1 MPVSPSPSLSLGRL
15 VSDAESV
22 SGMESLPLAV
32 TPSRRVSLPVK
43 HSLRQT
49 LRVAN
54 GRAPTASLPV
64 PVATWIWILA
74 LPAVTSMMILQRPG
88 AGLICDLYLCCL
100 RTAVGLPSCP
110 CTRPIMYPGSGPIIA
125 RLHYDSQPEVERN
138 LLFFKHVAFFFSE
151 ANCQCTCPESIQL
164 EIPQLSRRFSASS

>member
-1 MPVSPSPSLSLGRL
+1 MPVSPSLSLRVRRL
-15 VSDAESV
+15 SDAESV
-22 SGMESLPLAV
+22 SESGMESLPLAV

-125 RLHYDSQPEVERN
+125 RLHYDSQVEWT
-138 LLFFKHVAFFFSE
+138 LLFFKHVAFLISE
-151 ANCQCTCPESIQL
+151 ANCQ
-164 EIPQLSRRFSASS
+164 